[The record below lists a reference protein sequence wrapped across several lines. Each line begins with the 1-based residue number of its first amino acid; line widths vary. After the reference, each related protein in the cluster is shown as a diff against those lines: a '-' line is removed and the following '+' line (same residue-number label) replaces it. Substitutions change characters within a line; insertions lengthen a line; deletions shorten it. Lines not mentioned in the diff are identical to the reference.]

1 MKIEELEK
9 EIAMILAAPEAKS
22 TFQYLSTGIKGALNV
37 VSTSMEN
44 DSVPIAETNSEGEK
58 LKKKLTKKEV
68 KSSIGLLSKG
78 IKGVLN
84 TVAVSTKQGT
94 NIFSDNIE
102 EALYDKRDRGVNRLV
117 TRTIGGT
124 VGGVT
129 RIAGRLVSGTLKT
142 VADFIPENDDIS
154 KDVWVLRDAEVANL
168 IMNFNPPTEKDKI
181 IEWLTWL
188 NARISSIDVE
198 SKSSLALLRKQSEA
212 LNILAKI
219 SNSNQELSS
228 REIGYLPSSDLKEI
242 ENESDN

>member
-1 MKIEELEK
+1 MEIEELDK
-9 EIAMILAAPEAKS
+9 EIARILSAPEVTS

-37 VSTSMEN
+37 VSASMEN
-44 DSVPIAETNSEGEK
+44 DSMPIVEINSERKK
-58 LKKKLTKKEV
+58 LKKKLIRREV
-68 KSSIGLLSKG
+68 TSTIGLLSKG

-94 NIFSDNIE
+94 NIISDNIE
-102 EALYDKRDRGVNRLV
+102 EALYDEHDRGVNRLV

-142 VADFIPENDDIS
+142 VADFIPENNDIS
-154 KDVWVLRDAEVANL
+154 KDIWVLRDTEVANL
-168 IMNFNPPTEKDKI
+168 IMDFNPPYEKTKL

-188 NARISSIDVE
+188 NEKINGIDVE
-198 SKSSLALLRKQSEA
+198 SKSSVALLRKQSEA
-212 LNILAKI
+212 INILAKI
-219 SNSNQELSS
+219 SNPNQQLSS
-228 REIGYLPSSDLKEI
+228 REIGYLPSSDLKEM

>member
-1 MKIEELEK
+1 MEIEELEK
-9 EIAMILAAPEAKS
+9 EIARILAAPEATS

-44 DSVPIAETNSEGEK
+44 DSMPNAEINSEG
-58 LKKKLTKKEV
+58 KKLRKKLIKKEV
-68 KSSIGLLSKG
+68 TSTIGLLSKG

-94 NIFSDNIE
+94 NIISDNIE
-102 EALYDKRDRGVNRLV
+102 EALYDENDRGVNKLV

-142 VADFIPENDDIS
+142 VADFIPGIDDIS

-168 IMNFNPPTEKDKI
+168 IMSFNPPTEKTKL

-188 NARISSIDVE
+188 NERINSIDVE
-198 SKSSLALLRKQSEA
+198 SKSSFALLRKQSEA

-219 SNSNQELSS
+219 SNPNQELSS
-228 REIGYLPSSDLKEI
+228 REIGYLPSSDLKEM